1 MGGERVR
8 GWRCGGERVEGGGVE
23 AGGGEGINVLSFS
36 PVGMESVGRATDWCV
51 RC

>member
-1 MGGERVR
+1 MES
-8 GWRCGGERVEGGGVE
+8 
-23 AGGGEGINVLSFS
+23 GGGEGINVLSFS

>member
-1 MGGERVR
+1 MGEGRGWGREGGRVEGERVR
-8 GWRCGGERVEGGGVE
+8 GWRV
-23 AGGGEGINVLSFS
+23 GGEGVNVLSFS